1 MMTHDGFDHLCHY
14 LATIL
19 DDILNDEEY
28 TPELVGWY
36 PSKYR
41 QQRKFRYRINKH
53 VKGCISCREMRD
65 AIRKKN
71 GYVSPQQHAAQ
82 VREKRYK
89 RLLFAMCSC
98 VDCKGGSTRVYKKE
112 YV

>member
-1 MMTHDGFDHLCHY
+1 MITHDGFDHLCPY

-28 TPELVGWY
+28 TPELIGWY

-41 QQRKFRYRINKH
+41 KQRKFRYRIDKH
-53 VKGCISCREMRD
+53 IKGCISCRQMRD
-65 AIRKKN
+65 AIRKRG
-71 GYVSPQQHAAQ
+71 GYISPQQ
-82 VREKRYK
+82 REAERRARYK
-89 RLLFAMCSC
+89 KFLFAKCSC
-98 VDCKGGSTRVYKKE
+98 EDCKGGSTEWYKKE